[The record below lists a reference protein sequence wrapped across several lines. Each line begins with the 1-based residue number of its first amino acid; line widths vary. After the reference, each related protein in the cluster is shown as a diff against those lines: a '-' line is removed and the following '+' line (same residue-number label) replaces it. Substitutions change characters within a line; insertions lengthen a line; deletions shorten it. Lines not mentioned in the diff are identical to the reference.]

1 MDYGTLRCAKLFF
14 CGGEVKRRRKRSK
27 IFGEGKYVF
36 FVEKKN
42 REGKG
47 EWNFERGNIF
57 FAEEKVKEGKYIFF
71 FGGG

>member
-36 FVEKKN
+36 LWRRKTEKEKEN
-42 REGKG
+42 GILRG
-47 EWNFERGNIF
+47 EIYFLRRRR
-57 FAEEKVKEGKYIFF
+57 
-71 FGGG
+71 